1 MLLCLAGGQEAFIQ
15 TFQVSIRFRYKL
27 LIVFM
32 IWLLLPCTQ
41 VFGIRSLKVQN
52 TDFSGAYSNT
62 SRAFWRTC
70 LKTGK
75 IFIQAHQIC

>member
-15 TFQVSIRFRYKL
+15 TFQVSICFRYKL
-27 LIVFM
+27 RIVFM
-32 IWLLLPCTQ
+32 IWLLRPFIQ
-41 VFGIRSLKVQN
+41 AFGIRSLKVQN
-52 TDFSGAYSNT
+52 TDFSGTYSNT
-62 SRAFWRTC
+62 LMAFWCTC

>member
-15 TFQVSIRFRYKL
+15 AFQVSIRFRYKL

-32 IWLLLPCTQ
+32 IWLPLPCTQ
-41 VFGIRSLKVQN
+41 AFGIRSLKVQN
-52 TDFSGAYSNT
+52 TDFSVAYSNT
-62 SRAFWRTC
+62 PRAFWCAC

-75 IFIQAHQIC
+75 IFI